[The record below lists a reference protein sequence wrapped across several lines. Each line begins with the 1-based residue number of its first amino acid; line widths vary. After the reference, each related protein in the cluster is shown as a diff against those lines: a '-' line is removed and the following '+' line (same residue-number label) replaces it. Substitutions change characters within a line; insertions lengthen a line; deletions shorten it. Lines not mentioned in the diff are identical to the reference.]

1 MSEEHNYNDSIRDS
15 AKQVLLLIPN
25 FVKLLYR
32 LVGDQR
38 VLSKEKALLLGVVAY
53 VISPLD
59 FLPDAIPF
67 LGQIDDLLLVALI
80 LKRFMNS
87 VDRSILMEYWDGN
100 HDLLLTIDKILE
112 FTRYLLPSG
121 VYNKIVKKVSRD
133 TIDIDYEVK

>member
-1 MSEEHNYNDSIRDS
+1 MSEEHNYHDSARDS
-15 AKQVLLLIPN
+15 AKQALLLIPN
-25 FVKLLYR
+25 FIKLLYR

-87 VDRSILMEYWDGN
+87 IDRTILLEYWDGN
-100 HDLLLTIDKILE
+100 QELLLTIDKILE

-121 VYNKIVKKVSRD
+121 VYNKIVKKANRE
-133 TIDIDYEVK
+133 TIDTEYEIK